1 MAVPWVRFTENA
13 LVPKIMLQFQNGDTS
28 WHQGDSAGIFMYSA
42 GIFETFVKK
51 ILCQRASPMCT
62 VTGLLLLLLVP
73 VLVHSLSL
81 TLTQLDTKL
90 FSRVLL
96 LPAGLWDVSGL
107 CFYTFLQKYSIHY
120 T

>member
-51 ILCQRASPMCT
+51 CLNVRQ
-62 VTGLLLLLLVP
+62 
-73 VLVHSLSL
+73 
-81 TLTQLDTKL
+81 KL
-90 FSRVLL
+90 GTRNVIKNLKS
-96 LPAGLWDVSGL
+96 
-107 CFYTFLQKYSIHY
+107 
-120 T
+120 